1 MERVP
6 SADEFAS
13 MFWRASNQ
21 GTSGVARTP
30 SQNEL
35 ESYYNAML
43 GAGAGADVGGLT
55 GGFPANA
62 TTTSREGTPGGG
74 VTSSADGGIP
84 RVASIDFLRRMI
96 MGQQAA
102 AANAA
107 AFGAMNVAAQ
117 MPGGATSPSGAMTP
131 NTAAAFSALASG
143 ANLSALGQLGQVAA
157 DAVGDGNGSNGSN
170 RKTRGRKAGSAAG
183 KAPAAKRGKAN
194 AAAADKPAAGS
205 KAKGAAAKKGGKA
218 AAAKTDSGKSRA
230 VSNKATA
237 AAAAA
242 AKAEAASTGTEDD
255 KSEGDSGDVD
265 GAPGDVRRQRRMLS
279 NRESARRSRRR
290 KLEHVAQLEGQIAS
304 LNAELAVASHKA
316 SAMELRVAELLR
328 ENTAIKAEKERLLQ
342 ILREAGPPGA
352 GASTP
357 KAAPAIER
365 KSSLQRISSNGDI
378 KGRLGEGSPT
388 IGSGTG
394 FVPFRSLQSYENLL
408 ALQQE
413 AAQRGK

>member
-74 VTSSADGGIP
+74 VGAPTSSSDGGIP

-131 NTAAAFSALASG
+131 NTAAAFSALAGG

-157 DAVGDGNGSNGSN
+157 DAVGDGNGSKA
-170 RKTRGRKAGSAAG
+170 KTRGRKAVSAAG

-194 AAAADKPAAGS
+194 AAATDKPAAGS
-205 KAKGAAAKKGGKA
+205 KAKGAAAKKGGKV
-218 AAAKTDSGKSRA
+218 AAAKADSRA
-230 VSNKATA
+230 ASNKATTA
-237 AAAAA
+237 AATA

-265 GAPGDVRRQRRMLS
+265 GAPGDIRRQRRMLS

-304 LNAELAVASHKA
+304 LNAELAVAAHKA
-316 SAMELRVAELLR
+316 SAMELRAAELLR

-342 ILREAGPPGA
+342 LLREAGPPGA

>member
-43 GAGAGADVGGLT
+43 GAGAGADVGG
-55 GGFPANA
+55 FPANA

-74 VTSSADGGIP
+74 VGAPTSSADGGIP
-84 RVASIDFLRRMI
+84 RVASMGFLRGMI

-131 NTAAAFSALASG
+131 NTAAAFSALANG

-157 DAVGDGNGSNGSN
+157 DAVGDGNGSKP
-170 RKTRGRKAGSAAG
+170 KTRGRKASSAAS

-218 AAAKTDSGKSRA
+218 AAAKADSGKSRA
-230 VSNKATA
+230 PSNKATA
-237 AAAAA
+237 ATAAA

-316 SAMELRVAELLR
+316 SAMELRAAELLR

-342 ILREAGPPGA
+342 LLREAGPPGA

>member
-43 GAGAGADVGGLT
+43 GAGAGADAGGL
-55 GGFPANA
+55 GGFPTN
-62 TTTSREGTPGGG
+62 TTTSREGTPGVG
-74 VTSSADGGIP
+74 VGAPTFSADGGIP

-131 NTAAAFSALASG
+131 NTAAAFSAMASG

-157 DAVGDGNGSNGSN
+157 DAVGDDNGS
-170 RKTRGRKAGSAAG
+170 KPKARGRKAGSAAG
-183 KAPAAKRGKAN
+183 KAPAAKRGKAG
-194 AAAADKPAAGS
+194 AAAADKSAAGS

-218 AAAKTDSGKSRA
+218 AAAKADSGKSRA
-230 VSNKATA
+230 TSNKSTA
-237 AAAAA
+237 VSAAA
-242 AKAEAASTGTEDD
+242 AKIEATSTGTEDD
-255 KSEGDSGDVD
+255 KSEGDSGDMD
-265 GAPGDVRRQRRMLS
+265 AAPGDVRRQRRMLS

-316 SAMELRVAELLR
+316 STMELRAAELLR

-342 ILREAGPPGA
+342 LLREAGPPGA